1 MTDDIDA
8 DAFFEAHEAEP
19 SLEPEALR
27 RAIDVYLTR
36 MHLHVRRRHNDAP
49 LTAEQAM
56 EAFKPRDVTV
66 EF

>member
-1 MTDDIDA
+1 MPDDIDA

-27 RAIDVYLTR
+27 RAIDVYLNR
-36 MHLHVRRRHNDAP
+36 MHLHIRRVHAERTLTPAEVLDA
-49 LTAEQAM
+49 
-56 EAFKPRDVTV
+56 FRPRDETV